1 MINLKRILFA
11 TDFSDCAM
19 QAKDTAHELCAG
31 FGAELHLLH
40 VIHNLAV
47 EVPESGMEMAFPGFL
62 ENIGGQ
68 RKELRQK
75 ALQSLNAEVGAS
87 WREQH
92 GVVLDTRFGKPFVE
106 IVRYARDKD
115 IDLIVVGTH
124 GRTGLE
130 HVLLGSVAE
139 NVVRKASCPVLTA
152 HPPMKKPDKKGEPD
166 FPVGIHPLPV
176 GD

>member
-1 MINLKRILFA
+1 MIKLKRILVA
-11 TDFSDCAM
+11 TDFSNCAL
-19 QAKDTAHELCAG
+19 QAKNTAHELCAG

-40 VIHNLAV
+40 VIHNLAI

-62 ENIGGQ
+62 ENIGGR
-68 RKELRQK
+68 RKELRQI
-75 ALQSLNAEVGAS
+75 ALQSLNAEVAAS
-87 WREQH
+87 WHEQH
-92 GVVLDTRFGKPFVE
+92 VVVLDTRLGKPFVE
-106 IVRYARDKD
+106 IVRYAEEND

-130 HVLLGSVAE
+130 HMLLGSVAE
-139 NVVRKASCPVLTA
+139 NVVRKAPCPVLTV
-152 HPPMKKPDKKGEPD
+152 HPPVKKPEKEPD